1 MYICNITTYPQRNEQ
16 ESNNWENLA
25 FLREFNNMTQDKV
38 SEYLGIN
45 RVELSYYENGSRN
58 APLEVLNKLSDLYQV
73 QLIDILEMKEE
84 DRKAKSAMAF
94 RADDLSVEGYKAIAD
109 FGKIVKNYLKMKKT
123 DERK

>member
-1 MYICNITTYPQRNEQ
+1 MDKNQIIGENIT
-16 ESNNWENLA
+16 
-25 FLREFNNMTQDKV
+25 FLRKLFNMTQENV

-45 RVELSYYENGSRN
+45 RVELSYYENGNRN
-58 APLEVLNKLSDLYQV
+58 APLDVLNKLSDLYQV

-109 FGKIVKNYLKMKKT
+109 FGKIVKNYLKMKKIE
-123 DERK
+123 ERK